1 MSKDPLLETVE
12 VETAAGVA
20 RSSVPLGLRCGVL
33 LLFLSSLALPLLA
46 TASGIRDGALINGDE
61 AVAALLPLQF
71 SRGEPNLLFPGNA
84 YQGILETPVYAFFLA
99 VGARSEWPL
108 RLFHQ
113 MIWTSAVAI
122 WAVAGVEPRRR
133 SGRVGVAERW
143 WALLIASGFLLL
155 TSVTGWPVWYQIYP
169 GYQLG
174 ALLAAL
180 GVLVSLR
187 AVRLRGWVAAGALAG
202 AAVYAQ
208 PMHLAGV
215 VGVGVAALCLSGSVG
230 RWRRSIAA
238 GVGMVIGIAPLALW
252 NLLNGFAS
260 LDVSAVP
267 NQHPEWRYPERW
279 SNTLRLTGRILFGDN
294 ATRLPSSAA
303 ILRPAVA
310 VVLLALG
317 WLGIVALVRSGR
329 RGWPLLACAATGL
342 IALPVLRSFS
352 LDVDY
357 RYGVAWWPA
366 LVVVIAAGGATL
378 AAVSSARWRSGLLL
392 LVVTVGALN
401 LIVVGIGARNVIA
414 DRNGTAR
421 AEDLTH
427 DLAGDLRL
435 CGVDGMV
442 GDYWSVYPV
451 SWAEGGGMQALILPG
466 MDRLGSLHQDWRS
479 VRRVAVLPATTAA
492 EPIAT
497 ARTVGPAVGRVD
509 ARWIA
514 AVHPE
519 SGTPVVLE
527 VNDIPFPKGC
537 IGANGLQL
545 VQ

>member
-1 MSKDPLLETVE
+1 M
-12 VETAAGVA
+12 VETSATA
-20 RSSVPLGLRCGVL
+20 SSGPAPLVLRGAVL
-33 LLFLSSLALPLLA
+33 VLFLSSLALPLLA
-46 TASGIRDGALINGDE
+46 TASGVRDGSLINGDE

-99 VGARSEWPL
+99 IGARSEWPL

-113 MIWTSAVAI
+113 LIWTSAVAI
-122 WAVAGVEPRRR
+122 WAVAGVEPLRQ
-133 SGRVGVAERW
+133 SGRVGVAQRW
-143 WALLIASGFLLL
+143 WALLLAGGFLLL
-155 TSVTGWPVWYQIYP
+155 TSVTGWPVWYQVYP

-187 AVRLRGWVAAGALAG
+187 AARLRGWVAAGALAG

-208 PMHLAGV
+208 PMHLAGL
-215 VGVGVAALCLSGSVG
+215 VGVGVAALCLSGPPG
-230 RWRRSIAA
+230 RWRRSLAA
-238 GVGMVIGIAPLALW
+238 GVGMAIGIAPLALW
-252 NLLNGFAS
+252 NLLHGFAS
-260 LDVSAVP
+260 IDASAVP

-279 SNTLRLTGRILFGDN
+279 ANTVRLTGRILWGDD
-294 ATRLPSSAA
+294 ATRLPSSAV
-303 ILRPAVA
+303 ILRPVIAL
-310 VVLLALG
+310 VLLALG
-317 WLGIVALVRSGR
+317 CMGIVALVRSGR
-329 RGWPLLACAATGL
+329 RGWPLLACAAIGL
-342 IALPVLRSFS
+342 IALPALRSFS

-366 LVVVIAAGGATL
+366 MVVLIAAGGATL
-378 AAVSSARWRSGLLL
+378 ASVSRARWRSGLLL
-392 LVVTVGALN
+392 LVVALGGLH

-414 DRNGTAR
+414 DRKGTAR

-427 DLAGDLRL
+427 DLARDLRR
-435 CGVDGMV
+435 CGIDGIV

-451 SWAEGGGMQALILPG
+451 SWAVGGTMRALILPG

-479 VRRVAVLPATTAA
+479 VRRVAVLPRSTEAD
-492 EPIAT
+492 PIAT
-497 ARTVGPAVGRVD
+497 ARVVGPAAGRVD

-519 SGTPVVLE
+519 SGMPVVLE
-527 VNDIPFPKGC
+527 VNDIPFPNGC